1 MLNDDVKKGPPLFPG
16 GPPKYFYIKEKNTKT
31 RHGGKNEKRDLEMQI
46 WGDPSNPAKCPVT
59 TFLFYESKKTPL
71 QRLPNVQFLR
81 PINHAWSK
89 DSTAEWY
96 KGIEGYNIGE
106 KTIEKLLVRAV
117 DKAGFNAKEL
127 GISASSARKSLVEA
141 ASRANVNPS
150 ILAKH
155 MGHKFLGS
163 HLHYLE
169 GSVEAHEAT
178 NKAISRTLS
187 GLPNNNY
194 EDILAEAQRAN
205 GMFSGSSSGP
215 VVSTPSSAP
224 VVSTSS
230 CSGPV
235 VPTFSSA
242 PGVPS
247 SMVPASSSGPVVPTF
262 SSGNLVPTSSCA
274 LDPAG
279 FHHHNAAAS
288 NLLHNS
294 LPPQNSWNS
303 GRVSKST
310 MFKVCFKKHDEKVEF
325 RRFQLDY
332 IDYTRLKKQLEAY
345 NDNKIITTISW
356 TDTDGD
362 EIKITNTEDLLSAV
376 QMQGTCVRLS
386 VQIEQPTLPYPPASP
401 PLHRHHRG
409 PAAAYGDNMDLRNNN
424 GECRP
429 CIKTISKCIL
439 TSCLHMLLGHLSTR
453 IFTVRGG
460 YKYSLHICL
469 YHIMVSVTS
478 GVSVIAINV
487 HNA

>member
-16 GPPKYFYIKEKNTKT
+16 GPPKYFYIKERNTKT
-31 RHGGKNEKRDLEMQI
+31 RHGGRNEKRDIEMQI

-117 DKAGFNAKEL
+117 DKAGLNAKEL

-141 ASRANVNPS
+141 ASRGNVNPS

-155 MGHKFLGS
+155 MGHKYLGS

-169 GSVEAHEAT
+169 GSVEAHEAA

-205 GMFSGSSSGP
+205 GMVSGSSGP

-224 VVSTSS
+224 VVPTSS
-230 CSGPV
+230 C
-235 VPTFSSA
+235 SSA

-247 SMVPASSSGPVVPTF
+247 SMVPASSSGPVVPTP
-262 SSGNLVPTSSCA
+262 SSAPVVPTSSCA
-274 LDPAG
+274 VDPAG

-303 GRVSKST
+303 GRVSMST
-310 MFKVCFKKHDEKVEF
+310 MFKVGFKKHDEKVEF

-332 IDYTRLKKQLEAY
+332 MDYTRLKKQLEAY

-362 EIKITNTEDLLSAV
+362 EIKITNTEDLLCAV

-429 CIKTISKCIL
+429 
-439 TSCLHMLLGHLSTR
+439 TSRHVSDACYWGTCQQEPSLSEVVTN
-453 IFTVRGG
+453 IYV
-460 YKYSLHICL
+460 CL
-469 YHIMVSVTS
+469 YHIIKQKCRKS
-478 GVSVIAINV
+478 
-487 HNA
+487 